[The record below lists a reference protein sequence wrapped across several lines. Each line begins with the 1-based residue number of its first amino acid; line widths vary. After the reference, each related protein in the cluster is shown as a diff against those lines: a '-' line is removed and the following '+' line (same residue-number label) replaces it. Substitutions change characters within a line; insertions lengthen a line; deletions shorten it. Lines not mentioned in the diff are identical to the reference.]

1 MRNAPS
7 KAQRVAGKGLLIFGI
22 MSVDLSLRAHID
34 LLDQAA
40 TGIRAQRGG
49 RMVVRIENFKILL
62 ITYITVLLLLVLNLS
77 FFRRCLV
84 CHLLGMTLD
93 RTPMNMFKEDNMTV
107 FGEQWGRQTDRQ
119 EHIEIEI
126 SI

>member
-49 RMVVRIENFKILL
+49 RMVVRIENYKILL
-62 ITYITVLLLLVLNLS
+62 IKYITVC
-77 FFRRCLV
+77 FFCWCL
-84 CHLLGMTLD
+84 
-93 RTPMNMFKEDNMTV
+93 
-107 FGEQWGRQTDRQ
+107 
-119 EHIEIEI
+119 I
-126 SI
+126 